1 MTMIDMKFT
10 KSEKKDEAK
19 EAMVGPSGQPAD
31 YPWGLCIR
39 LESEELNKLGL
50 TEPPKVGEPINFS
63 CVGRVTSFNQQSRMG
78 GEEETAV
85 GIQIEQMEIDGD
97 A

>member
-1 MTMIDMKFT
+1 
-10 KSEKKDEAK
+10 
-19 EAMVGPSGQPAD
+19 
-31 YPWGLCIR
+31 
-39 LESEELNKLGL
+39 
-50 TEPPKVGEPINFS
+50 
-63 CVGRVTSFNQQSRMG
+63 VGRVTSFNQQSRMG

>member
-19 EAMVGPSGQPAD
+19 EYAVGPGGQPAD

-39 LESEELNKLGL
+39 LESEELKKG
-50 TEPPKVGEPINFS
+50 P
-63 CVGRVTSFNQQSRMG
+63 MG
-78 GEEETAV
+78 GLREMGA
-85 GIQIEQMEIDGD
+85 GRAASHRD
-97 A
+97 